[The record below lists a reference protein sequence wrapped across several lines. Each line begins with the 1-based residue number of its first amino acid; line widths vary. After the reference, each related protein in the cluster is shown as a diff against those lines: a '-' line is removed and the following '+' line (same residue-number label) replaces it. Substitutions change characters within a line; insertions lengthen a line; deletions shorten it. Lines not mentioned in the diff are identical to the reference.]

1 MILWLYLKHSIQNI
15 TLNLVS
21 LRIITQRCINFV
33 SRSNFEIRSRGTLS
47 EAHYQKRE
55 KRSIISLQMCF
66 MGWLYELISIASLLL
81 TPVMIN
87 NGVPNIYYADA
98 IMMFVVIPVVHL
110 MNDEETKQIIY
121 ERNWYQGFRH
131 MLGLYREPEVKRS
144 TQPVSPTKSSINRI
158 TPNEPKSKVTLLSPK
173 PISICRRHSSLGL
186 ISSQDVMMAKKEAI
200 GQKRNS
206 LSELFL
212 IQQICS
218 YKMT

>member
-1 MILWLYLKHSIQNI
+1 
-15 TLNLVS
+15 
-21 LRIITQRCINFV
+21 
-33 SRSNFEIRSRGTLS
+33 
-47 EAHYQKRE
+47 
-55 KRSIISLQMCF
+55 
-66 MGWLYELISIASLLL
+66 MGWIYELISNLSNFL
-81 TPVMIN
+81 TPLIRDA
-87 NGVPNIYYADA
+87 GVPNVYLPDA
-98 IMMFVVIPVVHL
+98 IIMFVVIPVVHL

-212 IQQICS
+212 IQQICE
-218 YKMT
+218 YKTT